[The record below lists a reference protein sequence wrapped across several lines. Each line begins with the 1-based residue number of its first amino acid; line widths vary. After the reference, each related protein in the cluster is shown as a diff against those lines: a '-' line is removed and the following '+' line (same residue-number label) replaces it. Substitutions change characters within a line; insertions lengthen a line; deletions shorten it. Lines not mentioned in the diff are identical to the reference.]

1 MDAAE
6 LVYLV
11 LGSTV
16 VGALISSLFTRKS
29 AKESN
34 DIQLLDRA
42 YKEIERLDDR
52 IVELEGVARDL
63 RGKLNDVDNKYQQS
77 ETERRRL
84 VKQLDDTLWELQET
98 RKELN
103 KVKEEI
109 KGGSHEANR

>member
-1 MDAAE
+1 MEAGE
-6 LVYLV
+6 LITLV

-16 VGALISSLFTRKS
+16 LGAFISSFFTRKS

-52 IVELEGVARDL
+52 IVELEEVARSL
-63 RGKLNDVDNKYQQS
+63 RSKLDDKDHMYEQS
-77 ETERRRL
+77 ERERRRL

-109 KGGSHEANR
+109 KGGQNEKH